1 MHVKIINTYVCI
13 SATPSS
19 RPNNITK
26 MIIGNINPI
35 EVKFSNSSILQEN
48 PIMTFKRLC
57 PAIKFIK
64 SRTPKLIG
72 LAIYEI
78 NSIGTRS
85 RAKKKEV
92 FAGKNKEKV
101 FILYFSN
108 VIMLIPIKT
117 ENESVNV
124 IIK

>member
-85 RAKKKEV
+85 RAKKKKCLQV
-92 FAGKNKEKV
+92 KIKKKLSFYI
-101 FILYFSN
+101 FQ
-108 VIMLIPIKT
+108 MLLC
-117 ENESVNV
+117 
-124 IIK
+124 